1 MGRMRRYLLLLTA
14 LAALA
19 AVAVPAL
26 AASRVNVP
34 SEFSSKLGT
43 VKSRSGV
50 PVRLPSRVSSPRP
63 ASQVYGTVE
72 GLRSGRYHLALGV
85 GRDCHEAT
93 ACFIASFFAQRGM
106 APDPDLRRVDLAQG
120 IVGRFRPIRCG
131 ASCAAAAVQWRQGG
145 VAYEIQFKGTRRQM
159 VRLAN
164 SAINAGPR

>member
-1 MGRMRRYLLLLTA
+1 MRRYLIVLTT

-34 SEFSSKLGT
+34 REFSSKLST
-43 VKSRSGV
+43 VKSKSDI
-50 PVRLPSRVSSPRP
+50 PVRLPTRVSSPRP
-63 ASQVYGTVE
+63 ASEVYGTVE
-72 GLRSGRYHLALGV
+72 RVRDGRYHLALGV
-85 GRDCHEAT
+85 GRGCHEAT

-106 APDPDLRRVDLAQG
+106 APDPDLRRVDLARG
-120 IVGRFRPIRCG
+120 IVGRYRPIRCG

-145 VAYEIQFKGTRRQM
+145 VAYEIQYKGKRRQM